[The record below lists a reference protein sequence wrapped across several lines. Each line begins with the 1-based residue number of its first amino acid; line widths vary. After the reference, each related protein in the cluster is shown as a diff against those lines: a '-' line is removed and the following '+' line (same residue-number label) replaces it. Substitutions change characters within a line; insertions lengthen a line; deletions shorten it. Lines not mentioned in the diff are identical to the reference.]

1 MWILSQLPGIVTYAF
16 AAAFGAVVGSFLNV
30 VIHRLPR
37 DQSIVRP
44 RSRCPGCGEAILWYD
59 NVPVLS
65 WILLRARCRNCRTWI
80 SVRYPLVEAANASL
94 WVLSLW
100 WFGPTLEA
108 AAAAVF
114 LSAMLALAA
123 IDLEHYILPDRITLP
138 GIVVGL
144 ALSPYLAWTTP
155 LGSLIGA
162 AAGVCVLLFIM
173 GAYYLIR
180 GTAGMGW
187 GDVKMLAMVGAFLGW
202 KGTAVTLVVGTVVG
216 AAVGLG
222 LVAAGWAGERA
233 VEEGEG
239 TGLGLALPFGV
250 FLALGAG
257 AALFVAPRVV
267 DLYLGLSG
275 LGGAY

>member
-1 MWILSQLPGIVTYAF
+1 MWILAHLPAVVTYAF
-16 AAAFGAVVGSFLNV
+16 AFAFGAVVGSFLNV

-37 DQSIVRP
+37 DESIVRP
-44 RSRCPGCGEAILWYD
+44 RSRCLGCGSTILWYD
-59 NVPVLS
+59 NIPVLS
-65 WILLRARCRNCRTWI
+65 WILLRARCRRCGVWI

-94 WVLSLW
+94 WVLALW
-100 WFGPTLEA
+100 WFGPTVEA
-108 AAAAVF
+108 AAGAVF

-123 IDLEHYILPDRITLP
+123 IDLEHYMLPDRITLP
-138 GIVVGL
+138 GIAVGL
-144 ALSPYLAWTTP
+144 ALSPFLDWTTP
-155 LGSLIGA
+155 LGSLAGA
-162 AAGVCVLLFIM
+162 AAGVAVLLFIM
-173 GAYYLIR
+173 GVYYLVR

-202 KGTAVTLVVGTVVG
+202 RGTAVTLVMGTLVG

-239 TGLGLALPFGV
+239 PGLGLALPFGV
-250 FLALGAG
+250 FLALA
-257 AALFVAPRVV
+257 AAVALFVAPRAV

-275 LGGAY
+275 LGSAY